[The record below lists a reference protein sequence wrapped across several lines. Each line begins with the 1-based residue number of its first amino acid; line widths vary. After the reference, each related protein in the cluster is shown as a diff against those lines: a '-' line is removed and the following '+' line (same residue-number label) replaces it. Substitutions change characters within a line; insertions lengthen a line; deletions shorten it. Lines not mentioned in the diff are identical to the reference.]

1 MVQDLT
7 ARVVAYRK
15 NKKKEMSRQ
24 RMENMR
30 GKRSATAVKGDKKV
44 KRKLEAI
51 KKFDRKRA
59 AKYYKKTE
67 AKAGVTN

>member
-1 MVQDLT
+1 
-7 ARVVAYRK
+7 
-15 NKKKEMSRQ
+15 
-24 RMENMR
+24 MENMR

-44 KRKLEAI
+44 KSKLEAI
-51 KKFDRKRA
+51 KKYDRKRA

>member
-1 MVQDLT
+1 MAQDLA

-15 NKKKEMSRQ
+15 NKKKELSRQ

-30 GKRSATAVKGDKKV
+30 NKRSAAAVKGDKKV

-51 KKFDRKRA
+51 KKYDREREPQSTIRKQ
-59 AKYYKKTE
+59 K
-67 AKAGVTN
+67 